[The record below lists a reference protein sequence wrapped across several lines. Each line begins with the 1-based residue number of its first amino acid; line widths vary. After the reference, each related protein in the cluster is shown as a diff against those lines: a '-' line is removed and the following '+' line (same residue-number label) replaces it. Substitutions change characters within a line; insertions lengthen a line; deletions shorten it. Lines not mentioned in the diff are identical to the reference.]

1 MAVSIAGFQYQKPKT
16 LYATYLVLYSANP
29 NIPLGT
35 AEPTTPTLSITV
47 TSLPSVSGDTPKRLR
62 YYAVI
67 IANLHNSS
75 GAVGVAH
82 TGRVRTVVPGKY
94 NYLLSATQYHGDFVS
109 YFFCYPNI
117 ELNDGI
123 NIYAWA
129 SASGFWLRT
138 TVVVLG
144 VMPVLSDKY
153 ATVFAVRTERYVIP
167 NAATSIFT
175 RPAIHLCHGDVNEAS
190 LGDAGAA
197 VLRGVANPSLRVF
210 VDTGTGGAASGAGFP
225 LNFVYPAIVVWTE

>member
-16 LYATYLVLYSANP
+16 LYTTYLVLYNAYP

-35 AEPTTPTLSITV
+35 AEPTTPTLSISV
-47 TSLPSVSGDTPKRLR
+47 TSLPDVSGDTPKRLR

-67 IANLHNSS
+67 IVSLNNNS
-75 GAVGVAH
+75 GAYT
-82 TGRVRTVVPGKY
+82 TGWVRTVVPGKY
-94 NYLLSATQYHGDFVS
+94 DYLLSANYSSGNFVA
-109 YFFCYPNI
+109 YLFCYPNI
-117 ELNDGI
+117 ELDDGI
-123 NIYAWA
+123 DIYAWG
-129 SASGFWLRT
+129 SATGFSLRNA
-138 TVVVLG
+138 VVVLG

-167 NAATSIFT
+167 YVTSTGFT
-175 RPAIHLCHGDVNEAS
+175 KPAIHLCHGDVNEAS

-197 VLRGVANPSLRVF
+197 VLRSVANPSLRVF
-210 VDTGTGGAASGAGFP
+210 VETGIGGAIGGEGHP